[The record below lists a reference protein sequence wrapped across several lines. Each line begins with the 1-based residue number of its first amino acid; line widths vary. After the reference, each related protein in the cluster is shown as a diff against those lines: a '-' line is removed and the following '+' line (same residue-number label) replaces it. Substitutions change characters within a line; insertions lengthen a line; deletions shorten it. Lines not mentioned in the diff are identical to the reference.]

1 MRLISARQA
10 WHDAM
15 HENRDSVMAVAA
27 EQAKIGKKTGDGDGK
42 VVVML
47 ENEHGKEV
55 AKAYPARTKGVQE
68 TRSGRRLTEARC
80 AHMLAAGLVM
90 HAIDSLPKTL
100 QHFGHFMYSPIANG
114 NDLSIAHG
122 VVWLGAGLD
131 SLSEKKRERAYWM
144 ALAALQS
151 HKRMVAGRS
160 GLSPVEVCMFVE
172 DRLGIRMHPDNWAR
186 DWAGVWE
193 ALAKHVDRLDA
204 RALAPVSEVVDRL
217 RDREEQ
223 AA

>member
-47 ENEHGKEV
+47 ENEYGKEV

-100 QHFGHFMYSPIANG
+100 QHFGNFMYSPIANG

-122 VVWLGAGLD
+122 VVWLGSGLD

-217 RDREEQ
+217 KDREEQ

>member
-1 MRLISARQA
+1 MKLIGARQA

-27 EQAKIGKKTGDGDGK
+27 EQAKIGKKMAGGEGR

-55 AKAYPARTKGVQE
+55 AKSYPVRTEGVQE
-68 TRSGRRLTEARC
+68 TRSGRRLSEARC
-80 AHMLAAGLVM
+80 AHMLIAGLVM

-100 QHFGHFMYSPIANG
+100 QHFGHFMYSPIVNG

-122 VVWLGAGLD
+122 LAWLGSGLD
-131 SLSEKKRERAYWM
+131 SLGEKKRERAYWM

-151 HKRMVAGRS
+151 HKRMVTGRP
-160 GLSPVEVCMFVE
+160 GLTPTEVCVFVE
-172 DRLGIRMHPDNWAR
+172 ERLGVRMHPDNWAR
-186 DWAGVWE
+186 DWAEVWE

-204 RALAPVSEVVDRL
+204 RALAPVSEVVDRM
-217 RDREEQ
+217 REREE